1 MFRKGLAKKITTVIT
16 AAVLTVMAVVPAM
29 AADKEDDGLIHA
41 HEIESITSDASRAL
55 ASKVT
60 MSKEKYPDALLYCV
74 RWENDFDELFGTT
87 ESIKEQ
93 LGNSYKEGTDV
104 ELIGLVELWNTNFQ
118 KMHQLTMLISSLMPA
133 IIK

>member
-1 MFRKGLAKKITTVIT
+1 MFRKGLAKKITTVT
-16 AAVLTVMAVVPAM
+16 TVAVLTVMAVVPAM

-41 HEIESITSDASRAL
+41 QEIGSITSDASRAL

-60 MSKEKYPDALLYCV
+60 MSKEKYPNALLHCAK
-74 RWENDFDELFGTT
+74 WENNLDELFGTT

-93 LGNSYKEGTDV
+93 LGSSYKEGTDV

-118 KMHQLTMLISSLMPA
+118 KMHQLTMLISSLMTA
-133 IIK
+133 TIR